1 MLEIDWAI
9 NILLL
14 AALEICW
21 SSVNSGRNILFEN
34 KTKHTK
40 LEKGFNPLNV
50 IKMFILILLI
60 QKWNKLNLQWVSKF
74 EILNSFV
81 FSLVS
86 SHKYV

>member
-50 IKMFILILLI
+50 IK
-60 QKWNKLNLQWVSKF
+60 NV
-74 EILNSFV
+74 
-81 FSLVS
+81 
-86 SHKYV
+86 